1 MIRLLLN
8 EKNLDYAELRYSR
21 PPLAEGTLDWELAK
35 PQGIASGLLPFGQVP
50 ALTHINRPGLQ
61 HKGLGSVSMV
71 QSRASASNNG
81 VCRHVVVC
89 RLPSA
94 ATLSSVVRHRPLL
107 ANSHELPQGC
117 R

>member
-71 QSRASASNNG
+71 QSRASASSNG
-81 VCRHVVVC
+81 VCRHIVVC
-89 RLPSA
+89 RPTQTVACQQS
-94 ATLSSVVRHRPLL
+94 
-107 ANSHELPQGC
+107 
-117 R
+117 